1 MSSQKWMNTLADW
14 KRPSRYIVILIMVIT
29 AFVIYRHQDA
39 IAIKKELQLEQEFSL
54 VSAPMGSIV
63 LESKTHHK
71 AGSAYIQYL
80 YSAPYT
86 FDDVVRHYSSDLPK
100 NGWSYRNRVALPSG
114 TERVEFC
121 KGQFAANIDRG
132 SSMPLRKEFWF
143 SMNWGLNACS

>member
-1 MSSQKWMNTLADW
+1 MNTVGDW
-14 KRPSRYIVILIMVIT
+14 KRPHRYILVLMMVIT

-54 VSAPMGSIV
+54 VSAPMGSTV

-80 YSAPYT
+80 YSAPDT
-86 FDDVVRHYSSDLPK
+86 FDDVVRHYSSELPK
-100 NGWSYRNRVALPSG
+100 SGWSYRNRVALPSG

-121 KGQFAANIDRG
+121 KGQFAADIDRD
-132 SSMPLRKEFWF
+132 SNLALRKEFWF
-143 SMNWGLNACS
+143 GMNWGLNACS